1 MAEPTREARK
11 SKEGEKQIHT
21 KVSSVILVLT
31 TSSRVLTT
39 SPQVLTTSSLVLTTS
54 SLVLTT
60 SSQVLTTLSLVLT
73 TSSQVLTTSSL
84 LGDSIGQSG
93 GCFEATTVPEQ
104 PRTFSSF
111 PVPINSGILL
121 KVREHAYNAFT
132 RSVLLYASETW
143 TVQA

>member
-11 SKEGEKQIHT
+11 SKKGEKQIHT

-60 SSQVLTTLSLVLT
+60 SSQVLTTL
-73 TSSQVLTTSSL
+73 SL